1 MVGTSS
7 SPRLYRVGHE
17 YKLRCSVTGSPIPNV
32 SWSFKECSNFNSC
45 NGRTVPLKAD
55 YEKYSGKNS
64 VTSDL
69 SRVATKSGQ
78 FSCMACN
85 DVDCQYS
92 KVVFFVT
99 DVEDDGFAMTGPE
112 RAMEGDHVK
121 LTCKAS
127 VYNFTRGSMRW
138 YKDSTEGEEEI
149 TGGKT
154 RLVFKQ
160 ISTKWSFGEELH
172 FKNLSLADK
181 GLYFCRVKSNSGDEE
196 DQDVFPGSPRRHLGF
211 GSQRD
216 GQERQMSPRRS
227 HRLRVISLEAPRRKS
242 SNLNGGR
249 TIVERP
255 QDGLRLECLVSGR
268 PAPRVFWR
276 LNGELVRET
285 VNTTRVSIVQEGQV
299 LEVSYVSPADEGLY
313 SCVAENKVGA
323 WSSQEIVALRATVE
337 TETAYENLSVPV
349 IVAVAVAVALV
360 IVIVC
365 VVKLCYDGRSRKRK
379 VKASSAAAA
388 ARSPTGWKAPPTP
401 PTPLP
406 RLMTQYEM
414 SPEEEIDPDDSG
426 SVVDCRSVRP
436 SVRPCPISASVLSF
450 FLSSL
455 SFQAHNRKRKRHSF
469 AHAILQRR
477 EWALSLPCLH
487 AVPLRHG
494 HAALR
499 QGEGRRR
506 DLSWPRG
513 LRATQL
519 LNLRLRP
526 GHVAPQQGGQP
537 GGGGRRRR
545 RGDAAAAS
553 DGV

>member
-1 MVGTSS
+1 MFSNAILWFSSSVVNLVLIMGRDFCLQPEVSVVGTS

-112 RAMEGDHVK
+112 KAMEGDHVK

-138 YKDSTEGEEEI
+138 YKDSTDGEKEV
-149 TGGKT
+149 TGAENP
-154 RLVFKQ
+154 RLIFKQ

-181 GLYFCRVKSNSGDEE
+181 GLYYCRVKPNDGGGNKMLYPNPHHRTH
-196 DQDVFPGSPRRHLGF
+196 QDMLQRDSSLLHQQISPRK
-211 GSQRD
+211 SQ
-216 GQERQMSPRRS
+216 
-227 HRLRVISLEAPRRKS
+227 RLRVISLEAPRRKS

-255 QDGLRLECLVSGR
+255 EDGLRLECLVSGR

-276 LNGELVRET
+276 LNGELVHET
-285 VNTTRVSIVQEGQV
+285 VNTTRVHFVHDGQV

-313 SCVAENKVGA
+313 SCEAENKVGT
-323 WSSQEIVALRATVE
+323 WSSKEIVALRATIE
-337 TETAYENLSVPV
+337 TERAYENLSVPV
-349 IVAVAVAVALV
+349 IIAVAVAVAVV

-365 VVKLCYDGRSRKRK
+365 VVKLCYNGRSRRRRK
-379 VKASSAAAA
+379 AKEKTTATSACT
-388 ARSPTGWKAPPTP
+388 RPTAGGIDEWKAPLTP
-401 PTPLP
+401 PTP
-406 RLMTQYEM
+406 RITHYEI
-414 SPEEEIDPDDSG
+414 SPDDEIDPDDSG
-426 SVVDCRSVRP
+426 SVIDYRFVHVSVCIRTF
-436 SVRPCPISASVLSF
+436 VYLLS
-450 FLSSL
+450 
-455 SFQAHNRKRKRHSF
+455 KF
-469 AHAILQRR
+469 AF
-477 EWALSLPCLH
+477 
-487 AVPLRHG
+487 
-494 HAALR
+494 
-499 QGEGRRR
+499 
-506 DLSWPRG
+506 
-513 LRATQL
+513 
-519 LNLRLRP
+519 
-526 GHVAPQQGGQP
+526 
-537 GGGGRRRR
+537 
-545 RGDAAAAS
+545 
-553 DGV
+553 

>member
-1 MVGTSS
+1 MHFCSGEVIALSLPFQPVVSVVGTS

-17 YKLRCSVTGSPIPNV
+17 YKLRCTVTGSPIPNV

-55 YEKYSGKNS
+55 YEKYIGKNS

-69 SRVATKSGQ
+69 TRVATKSGQ

-112 RAMEGDHVK
+112 KAMEGDHVK

-138 YKDSTEGEEEI
+138 YKDSTDGEEEI
-149 TGGKT
+149 TGEKT
-154 RLVFKQ
+154 RVVFKQ

-181 GLYFCRVKSNSGDEE
+181 GLYFCRVKSNSGDVE
-196 DQDVFPGSPRRHLGF
+196 DRDIYRNNPRRHFGF
-211 GSQRD
+211 GVQRD
-216 GQERQMSPRRS
+216 GHEHQVSPRRS
-227 HRLRVISLEAPRRKS
+227 HRLRVISLAAPLRKS

-249 TIVERP
+249 TIVEQP

-323 WSSQEIVALRATVE
+323 WSSQEIVALRATIE

-360 IVIVC
+360 VVIVC
-365 VVKLCYDGRSRKRK
+365 VVKLCYDGRNRKRK
-379 VKASSAAAA
+379 VKAAASPASAA

-401 PTPLP
+401 PTP
-406 RLMTQYEM
+406 RLTQYEM
-414 SPEEEIDPDDSG
+414 APDEEIDPDDSG
-426 SVVDCRSVRP
+426 SVVDCRSVLRIQGDHSGSPNLPLTSKHKFRFGLARP
-436 SVRPCPISASVLSF
+436 SQSGTFLVLKSTGGLVLPEWSPCTLYVFPRPFAPLQSYLCFLPSF
-450 FLSSL
+450 
-455 SFQAHNRKRKRHSF
+455 
-469 AHAILQRR
+469 
-477 EWALSLPCLH
+477 
-487 AVPLRHG
+487 
-494 HAALR
+494 
-499 QGEGRRR
+499 
-506 DLSWPRG
+506 
-513 LRATQL
+513 
-519 LNLRLRP
+519 
-526 GHVAPQQGGQP
+526 
-537 GGGGRRRR
+537 
-545 RGDAAAAS
+545 
-553 DGV
+553 

>member
-1 MVGTSS
+1 MERKWLIVVVIHLLFQPVVSVVGTS

-17 YKLRCSVTGSPIPNV
+17 YKLRCTVTGSPIPNV

-45 NGRTVPLKAD
+45 TGRTVPLKAD

-92 KVVFFVT
+92 KVGFFVT

-112 RAMEGDHVK
+112 KAMEGDHVK

-138 YKDSTEGEEEI
+138 YKDSTDGEEEI
-149 TGGKT
+149 TGKNT

-181 GLYFCRVKSNSGDEE
+181 GLYFCRVKSNSGEEE
-196 DQDVFPGSPRRHLGF
+196 DREVFPTNSRRGHFGF
-211 GSQRD
+211 GLQRD
-216 GQERQMSPRRS
+216 GHEDRQMSPRRS
-227 HRLRVISLEAPRRKS
+227 HRLRVISLETPRRKS

-268 PAPRVFWR
+268 PAPRIFWR

-299 LEVSYVSPADEGLY
+299 LEVSYVSPTDEGLY

-323 WSSQEIVALRATVE
+323 WSSQEIVALRATIE

-365 VVKLCYDGRSRKRK
+365 VVKLCYDGRNRKRK
-379 VKASSAAAA
+379 VKAAPNPAAAA
-388 ARSPTGWKAPPTP
+388 ATARSPTTGWKAPPTP
-401 PTPLP
+401 PTP
-406 RLMTQYEM
+406 RLTQYEM
-414 SPEEEIDPDDSG
+414 SPDGEIDPDDSG
-426 SVVDCRSVRP
+426 SLVDCRSV
-436 SVRPCPISASVLSF
+436 SNLPCASVYSRNLSKP
-450 FLSSL
+450 
-455 SFQAHNRKRKRHSF
+455 H
-469 AHAILQRR
+469 
-477 EWALSLPCLH
+477 
-487 AVPLRHG
+487 LRH
-494 HAALR
+494 
-499 QGEGRRR
+499 
-506 DLSWPRG
+506 
-513 LRATQL
+513 
-519 LNLRLRP
+519 
-526 GHVAPQQGGQP
+526 
-537 GGGGRRRR
+537 
-545 RGDAAAAS
+545 
-553 DGV
+553 

>member
-1 MVGTSS
+1 MERKWLIVIHLLFQPVVSVVGTS

-17 YKLRCSVTGSPIPNV
+17 YKLRCTVTGSPIPNV

-45 NGRTVPLKAD
+45 TGRTVPLKAD
-55 YEKYSGKNS
+55 YEKYSRKNS

-92 KVVFFVT
+92 KVGFFVT

-112 RAMEGDHVK
+112 KAMEGDHVK

-138 YKDSTEGEEEI
+138 YKDSTDGEEEI
-149 TGGKT
+149 TGKNT

-172 FKNLSLADK
+172 FKNLTLADK
-181 GLYFCRVKSNSGDEE
+181 GLYFCRVKSNSGEEE
-196 DQDVFPGSPRRHLGF
+196 DRKVFPTNSRRGHFGF
-211 GSQRD
+211 GLQRD
-216 GQERQMSPRRS
+216 GHEERQMSPRRS
-227 HRLRVISLEAPRRKS
+227 HRLRVISLETPRRKS

-268 PAPRVFWR
+268 PAPRIFWR

-323 WSSQEIVALRATVE
+323 WSSQEIVALRATIE

-349 IVAVAVAVALV
+349 IVAVAIAVALV

-365 VVKLCYDGRSRKRK
+365 VVKLCYDGRNRKRK
-379 VKASSAAAA
+379 VKAAPNPAAAT
-388 ARSPTGWKAPPTP
+388 ARSPTTGWKAPPTP
-401 PTPLP
+401 PTP
-406 RLMTQYEM
+406 RLTQYEM
-414 SPEEEIDPDDSG
+414 SPDGEIDADDSG
-426 SVVDCRSVRP
+426 SLVDCRSV
-436 SVRPCPISASVLSF
+436 SNVPCVSVLTQPFQTLSEALGSSTSTPRPFAPPLSFFFSF
-450 FLSSL
+450 FLSG
-455 SFQAHNRKRKRHSF
+455 A
-469 AHAILQRR
+469 
-477 EWALSLPCLH
+477 
-487 AVPLRHG
+487 
-494 HAALR
+494 
-499 QGEGRRR
+499 
-506 DLSWPRG
+506 
-513 LRATQL
+513 QL
-519 LNLRLRP
+519 LTE
-526 GHVAPQQGGQP
+526 A
-537 GGGGRRRR
+537 
-545 RGDAAAAS
+545 
-553 DGV
+553 